1 MSLATLTNHTDPDR
15 VGVLGRFA
23 DLDDR
28 DFDEAEEVEDV
39 EDIDDAFESI
49 DDPVRSYLREIGRV
63 DLLTKQDEQ
72 RLSRQMEE
80 ARHLKS
86 IEEAYVTA
94 YGQQPSAARVAVTLL
109 EQWAE
114 VKPIHDLALE
124 FIADYDRIARKQG
137 NLPEKPSWRS
147 DDAAPV
153 PGGTLAETIA
163 NPQFRNLI
171 DNEIDEPF
179 REYVARTMKLD
190 EEQATAAIVQLSIV
204 THILT
209 PELVTR
215 MAELAGG
222 DDQLVPPA
230 SGLVE
235 QLSALEPTLRAHFE
249 TLKAE
254 GARAER
260 HLAEANLRLV
270 VSVAKKYIGRDMT
283 LLDLVQEGNIGL
295 LRAVEKFDYRKG
307 FKFSTY
313 ATWWIRQAITRAI
326 ADQSRTIRVPVHM
339 TETLNKLARVTRRL
353 IQQTGREPSLEE
365 IAEAMTDADSKDTV
379 YTPDRIREIQQIAQ
393 SPVSLETP
401 VGDEEDGELGDF
413 VEDASALVPFDVAS
427 DQLLREQVQDVLS
440 TLTSRERRVL
450 ELRFGLED
458 GRSRTLEEVGR
469 EFGVTRERIRQ
480 IEGKALR
487 KLRHPSRSAR
497 LRDYLN

>member
-1 MSLATLTNHTDPDR
+1 MTALTNHTDPDR

-28 DFDEAEEVEDV
+28 DFDETEEIEEVED
-39 EDIDDAFESI
+39 IDETFDSI
-49 DDPVRSYLREIGRV
+49 DDPVRAYLREIGRV

-80 ARHLKS
+80 GRHLAS
-86 IEEAYVTA
+86 LDEAYVSA
-94 YGQQPSAARVAVTLL
+94 YGHQPSAARIAVTLL

-114 VKPIHDLALE
+114 VKRIYDLAIE
-124 FIADYDRIARKQG
+124 FIDGYDDIARQDAG
-137 NLPEKPSWRS
+137 LPDKPAWRV
-147 DDAAPV
+147 DGAGPLKDR
-153 PGGTLAETIA
+153 TLADVIA
-163 NPQFRNLI
+163 DPRFRKLV

-179 REYVARTMKLD
+179 RGYVVRKARLD

-209 PELVTR
+209 PDLVSR

-230 SGLVE
+230 HGLVE
-235 QLSALEPTLRAHFE
+235 QLSTMEATLRRHFE
-249 TLKAE
+249 ALKSE
-254 GARAER
+254 GLRAER

-365 IAEAMTDADSKDTV
+365 IAEAMTDADTKDTV

-413 VEDASALVPFDVAS
+413 VEDSTALVPFDVAS

-440 TLTSRERRVL
+440 TLTTRERRVL
-450 ELRFGLED
+450 ELRFGLDD